1 MLWSESTTYD
11 KRRELAP
18 LELIKRRFFNRCT
31 AFVVPGKSS
40 ANYLQSLGIR
50 ESIIFTAP
58 NAVDNALFMRCARAA
73 QQQKTQTRLRLNLP
87 VRYLLYVGRL
97 VREKGVYELLDAYAQ
112 LPSSVRS
119 ETALVLAG
127 SGSERRELAKRA
139 SRIERG
145 NIRFLDF
152 VHRDELAEVYALADA
167 LVFPTHSDPWGLVVN
182 EAMACG
188 LPVMTTPVAGCA
200 QDLVHQGVNG
210 FLVEPGDVASLSHAM
225 AKLSEDSQL
234 RERMSLASREQIER
248 YSPETWAEGILSA
261 VQSVRLG
268 L

>member
-1 MLWSESTTYD
+1 MTRALTRIKPDVVLCGGYNYFASWQAAHWCNARCIPFMLWSESTTYD

-50 ESIIFTAP
+50 ESTIFTAP

-145 NIRFLDF
+145 NIRFPRLRTPRRTGGS
-152 VHRDELAEVYALADA
+152 VCLGRR
-167 LVFPTHSDPWGLVVN
+167 T
-182 EAMACG
+182 G
-188 LPVMTTPVAGCA
+188 LPYTLRPV
-200 QDLVHQGVNG
+200 GVSG
-210 FLVEPGDVASLSHAM
+210 E
-225 AKLSEDSQL
+225 
-234 RERMSLASREQIER
+234 
-248 YSPETWAEGILSA
+248 
-261 VQSVRLG
+261 
-268 L
+268 